1 MNKLKAIGVI
11 PARMNSSRF
20 PNKPLKNI
28 LGFPLIGH
36 VFLRSKFFDSLDEV
50 IVATCDVEIFDFIRS
65 LGGKAIMTSKSHER
79 ATDRTAEALSKLDDQ
94 YDIVAMIQGDE
105 PLFDPNDVNTGV
117 IKLRESPDKN
127 IVNLMYRIDSEE
139 EFENRNNVKVTVDNF
154 SNALYFS
161 REPIPSKWKKN
172 NQKNLFQQTGLMIF
186 RKKYLN
192 KYLNLTP
199 TPLEIIESCD
209 MLRILEHG
217 DKVHMLEVQTKSIG
231 VDVEG
236 DISIAEKIM
245 QHDQIFNDQIKP
257 LI

>member
-36 VFLRSKFFDSLDEV
+36 VFLRSKFIDSLDEV

-161 REPIPSKWKKN
+161 REPIPSKWKNN
-172 NQKNLFQQTGLMIF
+172 NQKN
-186 RKKYLN
+186 
-192 KYLNLTP
+192 
-199 TPLEIIESCD
+199 
-209 MLRILEHG
+209 
-217 DKVHMLEVQTKSIG
+217 
-231 VDVEG
+231 
-236 DISIAEKIM
+236 
-245 QHDQIFNDQIKP
+245 
-257 LI
+257 